1 MDLRRFRK
9 ETLRGK
15 DGETPTQAALGD
27 ALGVTQDQVSRWE
40 KNPDS
45 ITVKAI
51 NLICDTFG
59 ISPNVLFDDFQ
70 PKTIEAFDL
79 GDPLGDYELNQKMV
93 EQYTS
98 IQLSNLT
105 HVPDLAPAGRGVI
118 KTLESFKGFQHIK
131 PIIGFMGRY
140 DSGKSKMIN
149 SLCGSDVLPMGWSPT
164 SAIPVLLKHI
174 KSRPD
179 WVEDDV
185 LILGSPPSPHD
196 QQLSELRYFY
206 PNSKSDIAD
215 ILVDSGDYNLLQQ
228 YGTYSSSPTTNRK
241 HQFAPNLAIIYADAP
256 ILKTCDLL
264 DMPGI
269 PANASPEEL
278 EFLRAIDMANY
289 VIYLSK
295 TNTFMDRVDV
305 HALNK
310 LLTQFA
316 TETKSDDNHDPLV
329 RLIIVASQAHLVK
342 DTSTVNSQLDTGA
355 KHLWNQLPKSMK
367 TEGKGINLSYKN
379 IRDKCVSYTAND
391 MVLRANFEQT
401 LTSTLLDHSVPF
413 LVTWFADYYADFKE
427 GAHRSLTEEIEI
439 YKVFID
445 GMDLDK
451 SPITEFLVNW
461 DKNKKD
467 NVDYRIWL
475 QKKAYQHSK
484 RIQDRFS
491 SWWNE
496 NVNASLIIDLIK
508 NNNYTK
514 KEAQKLIGFS
524 LSERLIN
531 ELRIMQNTEYSIYY
545 KDYEPFLAAY
555 RIGNRDDK
563 MLSTAGTIYIPEESL
578 QFKVLSSKQVMHNL
592 DSWGNTMGSIPGRG
606 SEFEKN
612 LSKSLSGV
620 LIKSPVGLPNEQ
632 SWQDQLADK
641 VIQFLKQEEVLWHYN
656 SAINDSWLHHGETLK
671 EIEHIREK
679 QYSLWKDLYDE
690 SSTCYDN
697 GQLEEIV
704 QGLNALRNIVNTI
717 TWQP

>member
-79 GDPLGDYELNQKMV
+79 GDPLGNYELNQQMV
-93 EQYTS
+93 EQYTG

-105 HVPDLAPAGRGVI
+105 SAPDLSPAGRVVI

-131 PIIGFMGRY
+131 PIIGFVGRY

-149 SLCGSDVLPMGWSPT
+149 SLCGSDVLPIGWSPT

-185 LILGSPPSPHD
+185 LILGSPPSPHY

-206 PNSKSDIAD
+206 PNSKSEIDD
-215 ILVDSGDYNLLQQ
+215 ILIDSGDYQLLQQ
-228 YGTYSSSPTTNRK
+228 YGTYQTSFTTNSK
-241 HQFAPNLAIIYADAP
+241 HLFAANLAIAYVDAP
-256 ILKTCDLL
+256 ILKACDLL
-264 DMPGI
+264 DIPGI
-269 PANASPEEL
+269 PANSTPEEL

-305 HALNK
+305 HVLNK
-310 LLTQFA
+310 LFTQFA
-316 TETKSDDNHDPLV
+316 TQTKLEDHPDPLA
-329 RLIIVASQAHLVK
+329 RLIIVASQAHLAKNSSNVK
-342 DTSTVNSQLDTGA
+342 SQLDNGV
-355 KHLWNQLPKSMK
+355 KRLWNQLPKSMK
-367 TEGKGINLSYKN
+367 TEEKGLSLSYKN
-379 IRDKCVSYTAND
+379 IRARCVSYTTND
-391 MVLRANFEQT
+391 KELRAKFEQT
-401 LTSTLLDHSVPF
+401 LTSTLLDHSLPF
-413 LVTWFADYYADFKE
+413 LVNWFADYYADFKE
-427 GAHRSLTEEIEI
+427 GAHRSLTQEIEI

-445 GMDLDK
+445 GMVLGK
-451 SPITEFLVNW
+451 SPHTEFLVNW
-461 DKNKKD
+461 NSNKKD
-467 NVDYRIWL
+467 NIDYRIWL
-475 QKKAYQHSK
+475 QKEAYQHSK
-484 RIQDRFS
+484 TVQDTFS

-496 NVNASLIIDLIK
+496 NVNASLIVDLIK

-514 KEAQKLIGFS
+514 KEAQKLIGYS

-531 ELRIMQNTEYSIYY
+531 ELRLIQNTEYSIYS
-545 KDYEPFLAAY
+545 KDYAPFLENY
-555 RIGNRDDK
+555 RIGKRNEIT
-563 MLSTAGTIYIPEESL
+563 STADTIYIPDESL
-578 QFKVLSSKQVMHNL
+578 QFKVLSSTQVMHNL
-592 DSWGNTMGSIPGRG
+592 HIWGSTIESILGSD
-606 SEFEKN
+606 SEFENN
-612 LSKSLSGV
+612 LSKSLKGV
-620 LIKSPVGLPNEQ
+620 IIKSPVGLPNEQ

-671 EIEHIREK
+671 GIEHIREK
-679 QYSLWKDLYDE
+679 QYSLRKDLYDE
-690 SSTCYDN
+690 SSTCYDK